1 MLGLAI
7 AFVRFAVDRVFRLRP
22 KPTSQAARLRF
33 AVVATTATLAATMS
47 ARADSYARLTPAP
60 VEVDVALV
68 LAADVSQSMDDSEQR
83 IQRAG
88 YVDALTSKE
97 VMQAI
102 QMGNHRRI
110 AVTYVEWGSED
121 AQLVIA
127 PWMVIDG
134 EEAAKRFAAQIA
146 EAPIRNLYRTSISR
160 ALEFAVNLIET
171 SGYEPLRK
179 VIDISGDGPN
189 NQGPTLAV
197 AREAAISKGITI
209 NGLPLIIGDST
220 IGWQQ
225 NVTLD
230 RYYED
235 CVIGGPGAFFV
246 PVEGMQNFS
255 KALKLKLVLE
265 IAGLMTEPRVQ
276 PAAGWTPVDCKAYE

>member
-7 AFVRFAVDRVFRLRP
+7 AFARYVLDRVFRPRSAL
-22 KPTSQAARLRF
+22 KTSRMRF
-33 AVVATTATLAATMS
+33 AVVATTATLAATAS
-47 ARADSYARLTPAP
+47 VRAENLARLTPAP
-60 VEVDVALV
+60 VDVDVVLV
-68 LAADVSQSMDDSEQR
+68 LAADVSQSMDESEQR

-88 YVDALTSKE
+88 YVEAMTSKE

-102 QMGNHRRI
+102 RMGTHGRI

-127 PWMVIDG
+127 PWTVVDG
-134 EEAAKRFAAQIA
+134 EETAKAFVAQIA

-171 SGYEPLRK
+171 SGFEPIRK

-197 AREAAISKGITI
+197 AREAAIAKGITI

-235 CVIGGPGAFFV
+235 CVIGGTGAFFV
-246 PVEGMQNFS
+246 PVEGMQNFA

-265 IAGLMTEPRVQ
+265 IAGLMTEPTVQ

>member
-7 AFVRFAVDRVFRLRP
+7 AFARYVLDRVFRPRSAP
-22 KPTSQAARLRF
+22 INTRLRL
-33 AVVATTATLAATMS
+33 AVVATTATLAATAS
-47 ARADSYARLTPAP
+47 VRADTLARLHPAP
-60 VEVDVALV
+60 VDVDVVLV
-68 LAADVSQSMDDSEQR
+68 LAADVSQSMDDGEQK

-88 YVDALTSKE
+88 YVEALTSKE

-102 QMGNHRRI
+102 RMGTHGRI

-127 PWMVIDG
+127 PWMVVDG
-134 EEAAKRFAAQIA
+134 EDTAKAFAAQIA

-171 SGYEPLRK
+171 SGFEPIRK

-197 AREAAISKGITI
+197 AREAAIAKGITI

-235 CVIGGPGAFFV
+235 CVIGGTGAFFV
-246 PVEGMQNFS
+246 PVEGMQNFA

-265 IAGLMTEPRVQ
+265 IAGLMTEPTVQ